1 MIAIGI
7 CFISAL
13 LIVVILHLRKS
24 NQIAMDSWIYLDNIR
39 GEISDTK
46 DAIIETKKELANV
59 WVIAANVTGALRDL
73 QESVDTYRKD
83 FKLTFDDKFAKQVQ
97 EIVGIGAPVRKTMQ
111 VIADDGKPHIVP
123 IDEGY

>member
-13 LIVVILHLRKS
+13 LVAIILHIRKS
-24 NQIAMDSWIYLDNIR
+24 NRIAVDTWIYLDTLR
-39 GEISDTK
+39 GELVDTK
-46 DAIIETKKELANV
+46 EAIVETREELEKV
-59 WVIAANVTGALRDL
+59 WVIAANVTGAIDHMTNSID
-73 QESVDTYRKD
+73 QYRKD

-111 VIADDGKPHIVP
+111 VIADDGKLHIVP
-123 IDEGY
+123 VDEGY

>member
-39 GEISDTK
+39 GEIGNTK

-59 WVIAANVTGALRDL
+59 WVIAANVTGALKDL
-73 QESVDTYRKD
+73 QKSVDTYRKD
-83 FKLTFDDKFAKQVQ
+83 FKLTFDDKFARQVQ

-111 VIADDGKPHIVP
+111 VIADDGKLHIVP
-123 IDEGY
+123 VDEGY